1 MDILQGFSSLTIL
14 KNPTKVKM
22 FRRIFRRGDK
32 KKDDKK
38 NDSNDP
44 WDRIR
49 KIMGT
54 AGREKTCVV
63 SNLDYMKTSKQAYV
77 FSRNRASRE
86 QTHISNRTPDY
97 SHIKEV
103 VLCGNGLW
111 SYGKGRKF
119 EIPLKVDR
127 SNFIVFLCNSLRV
140 KWQ

>member
-1 MDILQGFSSLTIL
+1 MIRITADHTSCGKYSSVSLSLSIL
-14 KNPTKVKM
+14 KKPTKVKM

-63 SNLDYMKTSKQAYV
+63 TNLDYMKTSKQAYV
-77 FSRNRASRE
+77 FF
-86 QTHISNRTPDY
+86 
-97 SHIKEV
+97 SHCV
-103 VLCGNGLW
+103 GMNSPYTSLLPSHQLCGGCQKRN
-111 SYGKGRKF
+111 
-119 EIPLKVDR
+119 
-127 SNFIVFLCNSLRV
+127 LREDDV
-140 KWQ
+140 CE